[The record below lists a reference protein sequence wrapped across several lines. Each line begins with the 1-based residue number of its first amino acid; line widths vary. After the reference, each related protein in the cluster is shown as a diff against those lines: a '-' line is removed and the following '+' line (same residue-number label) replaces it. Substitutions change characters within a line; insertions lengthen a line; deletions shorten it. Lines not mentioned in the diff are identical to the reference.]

1 MSIIGSTVRFLI
13 LLANIIVGAG
23 FLICAYSPYANPM
36 EYPLWACTG
45 LLFPFFLLL
54 NFVFLLFWLIHK
66 WKYAWLPALIFLIGW
81 EATWNYIPFNLGKDS
96 ESKES
101 IKILTYNIWEMKGE
115 KDGNKDASASI
126 TDYIKN
132 CGADIVCL
140 QEFPTKDA
148 KLRKSLSSVY
158 PYIKTYSVYPGYGIA
173 CLSKYPI
180 LSSKRIHYKSIY
192 NCSALFNIKQKK
204 DTLAVICNH
213 LETNRLNKEDKQ
225 KYKSIL
231 KSPDKQQIETGK
243 YLLHKYAEA
252 AKIRAVQADSVAR
265 AIHQNQA
272 RYLIVCGD
280 LNDTPISY
288 TYRVISEGLQDAY
301 AETGV
306 GPGFSYNRNL
316 LYFRID
322 HIMANDNFRIIQC
335 KVDRSIRL
343 SDHYPVWCRLEKK

>member
-1 MSIIGSTVRFLI
+1 MKRMKHFIQTLAFL
-13 LLANIIVGAG
+13 LNGVVAAG
-23 FLICAYSPYANPM
+23 FLICAYSPYLSPV
-36 EYPLWACTG
+36 EHPVGACAG
-45 LLFPFFLLL
+45 LFIPVFIALNLAFCLVWLCLKPWGALFPLVVFALGWNSL
-54 NFVFLLFWLIHK
+54 NAYFPV
-66 WKYAWLPALIFLIGW
+66 G
-81 EATWNYIPFNLGKDS
+81 
-96 ESKES
+96 S
-101 IKILTYNIWEMKGE
+101 IKEPGEGSPTLKFLTYNTQGISPGE
-115 KDGNKDASASI
+115 GNGGENAVLS
-126 TDYIKN
+126 YLRR

-140 QEFPTKDA
+140 QEFPTKDT

-158 PYIKTYSVYPGYGIA
+158 PYIKTCSVYHGYGIA

-180 LSSKRIHYKSIY
+180 LSSEQIHYKSIY
-192 NCSALFNIKQKK
+192 NCSALFKIRQQK
-204 DTLAVICNH
+204 DTLTIICNH
-213 LETNRLNKEDKQ
+213 LESNRLNRKDKQ
-225 KYKSIL
+225 AYKSIL

-243 YLLHKYAEA
+243 YLLYKYAEA